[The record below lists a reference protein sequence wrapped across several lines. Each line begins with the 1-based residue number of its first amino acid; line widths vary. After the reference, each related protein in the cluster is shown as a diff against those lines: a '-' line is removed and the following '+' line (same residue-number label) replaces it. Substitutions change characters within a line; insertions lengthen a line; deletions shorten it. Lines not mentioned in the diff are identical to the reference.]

1 LRKPLSVLV
10 VGCGHMGSSHAA
22 AYHEMDDFEI
32 IGLVSR
38 GTQSRKTLNRMLGN
52 NYPLFSDFKQAL
64 KTTQPDVVSINTY
77 PDTHEAFAI
86 RAFDMGCHV
95 FLEKP
100 VALTIEGCRRVIGAA
115 QDENRKLVVGYI
127 LNHHPTWIKFVEMAG
142 TLGKP
147 LVMRMNLNRQSS
159 GALWQRHK
167 NLMNTLSLIV
177 DAGVHYVD
185 IMCRMTG
192 ANPVRV
198 SAVGARLSQALVQGM
213 YNFGQLQVVFDDGS
227 VGLYESGWGPMMG
240 DAGDS
245 LKDVTGPVGS
255 GRMVRNRSGKES
267 LKYHRGELD
276 KENRFVHKDEII
288 DMGDEPTHVAL
299 RRKEQ
304 AFLLKAIKEN
314 LDLSD
319 HLNDAMNSLRI
330 VLAADESIRTG
341 KTVFLK
347 QR

>member
-1 LRKPLSVLV
+1 
-10 VGCGHMGSSHAA
+10 MGSSHAL
-22 AYHEMDDFEI
+22 AYEGIGGYEI
-32 IGLVSR
+32 AGLVSR
-38 GTQSRKTLNRMLGN
+38 NPGSRETLNKRLGN
-52 NYPLFSDFKQAL
+52 TYPLFDDFITAL
-64 KTTQPDVVSINTY
+64 ESTRPDVVSINTY
-77 PDTHEAFAI
+77 PDTHEAFAV

-100 VALTIEGCRRVIGAA
+100 VALTVEGCRRVIGAA
-115 QDENRKLVVGYI
+115 QDAKRKLVVGYI

-198 SAVGARLSQALVQGM
+198 SAVGARLSEALVEGM
-213 YNFGQLQVVFDDGS
+213 YNFGQLQVTFDDGS

-240 DAGDS
+240 DAGAS
-245 LKDVTGPVGS
+245 LKDVIGPEGS
-255 GRMVRNRSGKES
+255 VRITRNKAGKES
-267 LKYHRGELD
+267 LKYHRSELD
-276 KENRFVHKDEII
+276 KDNMFVQKDEII

-299 RRKEQ
+299 CRKEQ
-304 AFLLKAIKEN
+304 EFLLKAIKED

-341 KTVFLK
+341 KTIFLK
-347 QR
+347 GMLPILHK

>member
-1 LRKPLSVLV
+1 LPNPLSVLV
-10 VGCGHMGSSHAA
+10 AGCGHMGSSHAL
-22 AYHEMDDFEI
+22 AYEEI
-32 IGLVSR
+32 VGYEIAGLVSR
-38 GTQSRKTLNRMLGN
+38 NPGSREPLNKRLGN
-52 NYPLFSDFKQAL
+52 TYPLFDDFITAL
-64 KTTQPDVVSINTY
+64 ESTRPDVVSINTY
-77 PDTHEAFAI
+77 PDTHEAFAV

-100 VALTIEGCRRVIGAA
+100 VALTTEGCRRVIASA
-115 QDENRKLVVGYI
+115 QDAKRKLVVGYI
-127 LNHHPTWIKFVEMAG
+127 LNHHRTWIKFVEMAG

-167 NLMNTLSLIV
+167 NLMNTLALIV

-198 SAVGARLSQALVQGM
+198 SAVGARLSETLVQGM

-227 VGLYESGWGPMMG
+227 VGLYESGWGPMMS
-240 DAGDS
+240 DAGAS
-245 LKDVTGPVGS
+245 LRDVTGPEGS
-255 GRMVRNRSGKES
+255 IRMARNRTGKES
-267 LKYHRGELD
+267 LKYHRSKLD
-276 KENRFVHKDEII
+276 KENRFVHKDEVI

-299 RRKEQ
+299 CRKEQ
-304 AFLLKAIKEN
+304 EFLLKTIKED

-319 HLNDAMNSLRI
+319 HLTDAMNSLRI

-341 KTVFLK
+341 KTIFMK